1 MPLSR
6 LLRERPLLGVVLC
19 ALLLRLI
26 AVAFSQ
32 GYLAHDDHFETVNIA
47 WSWQHDGIFLE
58 DGSLRWEGK
67 PDFGVIRSAVYNLF
81 LLGLMK
87 VTALVGVPTLEAHM
101 YFNRLI
107 HALLSLLPVIFG
119 YRYLRE
125 ETDQRTA
132 VIGGLILAGHFLM
145 PFLAVRN
152 LVEMVS
158 ADLLVP
164 GLYYAQRAT
173 KATGKNTRF
182 ALLGGLFCGGAIM
195 IRYQSAAA
203 IVVVPLAMM
212 IVARNGRDGDSTQA
226 GAGSKWFSPALIFAG
241 TLLVMM
247 LLQALLDLWTHG
259 RFWGSFANLVTHIG
273 EPNVAGPWYRH
284 LLLLLGVLVPPLS
297 IVMIIGL
304 LHKRV
309 IRRHLV
315 LWSALVCFVLIHSI
329 ITEKQERFM
338 IPMLPLLIVLGMAAL
353 YQLEQGTNLWSR
365 ARWLR
370 RICWGVFMV
379 VNLAALSVFTINYGK
394 RGAVSPLVY
403 LSHQPDAD
411 RVLID
416 MTERNLY
423 VPYSYWSND
432 RSGAVV
438 LRKGGDLDSL
448 LAASALNPGDP
459 PRYAVIYADRDL
471 ERHLAAL
478 KERLGQYEVVFH
490 GEPSLVDVIANRL
503 NPKYNR
509 RNESWVVRLAPR
521 LN

>member
-26 AVAFSQ
+26 AVVFSQ
-32 GYLAHDDHFETVNIA
+32 GYFAHDDHFETVNIA

-338 IPMLPLLIVLGMAAL
+338 IPMLPLLIVLGMAVL
-353 YQLEQGTNLWSR
+353 HQLEQGTNLWSR

-471 ERHLAAL
+471 VRHLAAL

-509 RNESWVVRLAPR
+509 RNESWVVKLAPR

>member
-1 MPLSR
+1 MNRSSTLAAIKVR
-6 LLRERPLLGVVLC
+6 HVLFL
-19 ALLLRLI
+19 ALALRLI
-26 AVAFSQ
+26 AVVFSQ
-32 GYLAHDDHFETVNIA
+32 GYFAHDDHFETVNIA
-47 WSWQHDGIFLE
+47 WSWHHDGIFLE
-58 DGSLRWEGK
+58 DGTLRWEGK

-87 VTALVGVPTLEAHM
+87 VTALVGVTTLDAHM

-132 VIGGLILAGHFLM
+132 TIGGLLLAGHFLM

-164 GLYYAQRAT
+164 GLFYAQRAT
-173 KATGKNTRF
+173 KATGKRTRF
-182 ALLGGLFCGGAIM
+182 ALLGGLFCGGALM

-212 IVARNGRDGDSTQA
+212 IAARRNDVVESDPTRKTGWS
-226 GAGSKWFSPALIFAG
+226 SPALVFTA
-241 TLLVMM
+241 TLLGMV
-247 LLQALLDLWTHG
+247 LVQALLDLWTHG
-259 RFWGSFANLVTHIG
+259 RFWGGFVSLVTHIG
-273 EPNVAGPWYRH
+273 EPNVAGSWYRH
-284 LLLLLGVLVPPLS
+284 LLLLAGVMVPPLS
-297 IVMIIGL
+297 IVMFVGL
-304 LHKRV
+304 FYKRV
-309 IRRHLV
+309 IMRHLV
-315 LWSALVCFVLIHSI
+315 PWSALICFVLIHSI

-365 ARWLR
+365 AKWLR
-370 RICWGVFMV
+370 RICWGIFIV
-379 VNLAALSVFTINYGK
+379 VNLVGLSVFTINYGK
-394 RGAVSPLVY
+394 RGAVSPMVY
-403 LSHQPDAD
+403 LAQQADAD

-416 MTERNLY
+416 MTERDLY
-423 VPYSYWSND
+423 VPYSYWRND
-432 RSGAVV
+432 RAAAVV
-438 LRKGGDLDSL
+438 LRQESDLDSL
-448 LAASALNPGDP
+448 IAVGVLRSNDP
-459 PRYAVIYADRDL
+459 PRYTVIFADHDL
-471 ERHLAAL
+471 ERRLAAL

-490 GEPSLVDVIANRL
+490 GQPSLVDAIANRL

-509 RNESWVVRLAPR
+509 RNESWVVKLSPR

>member
-6 LLRERPLLGVVLC
+6 VFRDRQLLGVVLC
-19 ALLLRLI
+19 ALALRLI
-26 AVAFSQ
+26 TVVFSQ
-32 GYLAHDDHFETVNIA
+32 GYFAHDDHFETVNIA
-47 WSWQHDGIFLE
+47 WSWYHDGIFLE
-58 DGSLRWEGK
+58 DGTLRWEGK

-81 LLGLMK
+81 LLGLMR
-87 VTALVGVPTLEAHM
+87 VTALVGVTTLDAHM

-132 VIGGLILAGHFLM
+132 TIGGLLLAGHFLM

-158 ADLLVP
+158 ADLLLP

-173 KATGKNTRF
+173 KAKENHARF
-182 ALLGGLFCGGAIM
+182 AMLGGLFCGGALM

-203 IVVVPLAMM
+203 IVVVPLAMV
-212 IVARNGRDGDSTQA
+212 ISARRRSDVDSSVPGRGGWYLPELTLTA
-226 GAGSKWFSPALIFAG
+226 

-247 LLQALLDLWTHG
+247 LAQALLDLWTHG
-259 RFWGSFANLVTHIG
+259 LFWGSFVNLVAHIG

-284 LLLLLGVLVPPLS
+284 LLLLLGVMVPPLS
-297 IVMIIGL
+297 LVMIVGL

-309 IRRHLV
+309 IMRHLV
-315 LWSALVCFVLIHSI
+315 LWSALVGFVVIHSI

-353 YQLEQGTNLWSR
+353 YQLEQGRNLWSR
-365 ARWLR
+365 ARRLR
-370 RICWGVFMV
+370 RMCWGIFIV
-379 VNLAALSVFTINYGK
+379 VNLAGLSVFTINYGK
-394 RGAVSPLVY
+394 RGAVAPMVY
-403 LSHQPDAD
+403 LSHQPDAE

-423 VPYSYWSND
+423 VPYSYWRND

-438 LRKGGDLDSL
+438 LRKEGDLDSL
-448 LAASALNPGDP
+448 VKSGVLDP
-459 PRYAVIYADRDL
+459 NNAPRYAVVFADRDL
-471 ERHLAAL
+471 EQHFAAL
-478 KERLGQYEVVFH
+478 TERLGEYEVVFQ
-490 GEPSLVDVIANRL
+490 GRPSLVDAIANRL

-509 RNESWVVRLAPR
+509 RNESWVVKLAPR
-521 LN
+521 SN